1 MRAEDLTDIY
11 MEIANK
17 IDVETAVTIYEMFRG
32 QQVQFP
38 QKLYSK
44 EHMYSYIKEHY
55 NGRNIRELAKK
66 FGYSDRR
73 IRQILKDMGINIS
86 T

>member
-1 MRAEDLTDIY
+1 MQVEDLADVY

-17 IDVETAVTIYEMFRG
+17 IGVDAAVAIHEMFKG
-32 QQVQFP
+32 QQILFP

-44 EHMYSYIKEHY
+44 EYIYRYIKENY
-55 NGRNIRELAKK
+55 NGRNVRELSQK

-73 IRQILKDMGINIS
+73 VRQILNES
-86 T
+86 

>member
-1 MRAEDLTDIY
+1 MQVEDLADVY

-17 IDVETAVTIYEMFRG
+17 IGVDAAVAIHEMFRG
-32 QQVQFP
+32 QQIMFP

-44 EHMYSYIKEHY
+44 EYIYSYIKENY
-55 NGRNIRELAKK
+55 NGRNVRELAKM

-73 IRQILKDMGINIS
+73 VRQIINELN
-86 T
+86 

>member
-1 MRAEDLTDIY
+1 MQVEDLADVY

-17 IDVETAVTIYEMFRG
+17 IGVDAAVAIHEMFKG
-32 QQVQFP
+32 QQIMFP

-44 EHMYSYIKEHY
+44 EYVYSYIKENY

-73 IRQILKDMGINIS
+73 VRQIINDV
-86 T
+86 